1 MQTIDEAREHGIV
14 GKGIEKME
22 HGRVQLWEGGPF
34 WAETNIGAD
43 QPWEVGYYF
52 WWGDT
57 VGYKREHGAWVASG
71 CSSFSFFTHTYGQTI
86 EALKNG
92 RWITANEVLAPKHDA
107 AQVQWGG
114 AWRMPTR
121 QELEDLCDKCDWN
134 WTKVHDING
143 YIVRGKGGYA
153 ANSIFL
159 PCAGYGS
166 GTSLESAVWLGSYW
180 SSAPDSDCS
189 TYAWYLDFSSSGHD
203 TYGEDRDT
211 GMSIRPVQGIL
222 EG

>member
-52 WWGDT
+52 WWGNT

-166 GTSLESAVWLGSYW
+166 GTSLFCSGSDGNYWLSVPY
-180 SSAPDSDCS
+180 
-189 TYAWYLDFSSSGHD
+189 SSSYSAYVLGFYSGGHYVD
-203 TYGEDRDT
+203 YFSRD
-211 GMSIRPVQGIL
+211 GGRSIRPVQSPA
-222 EG
+222 E

>member
-71 CSSFSFFTHTYGQTI
+71 CSFFSFFTHTYGQTI
-86 EALKNG
+86 E
-92 RWITANEVLAPKHDA
+92 
-107 AQVQWGG
+107 
-114 AWRMPTR
+114 
-121 QELEDLCDKCDWN
+121 
-134 WTKVHDING
+134 
-143 YIVRGKGGYA
+143 
-153 ANSIFL
+153 
-159 PCAGYGS
+159 GS
-166 GTSLESAVWLGSYW
+166 
-180 SSAPDSDCS
+180 P
-189 TYAWYLDFSSSGHD
+189 
-203 TYGEDRDT
+203 
-211 GMSIRPVQGIL
+211 
-222 EG
+222 EGLTPPLVE